1 MIGLVK
7 QPIGKQTLNLGRVSM
22 TTFTTEDREQAEK
35 EPIPF
40 YGFYHLRDSSPQ
52 DNTVFLHPDLR
63 KIKVEYRVD
72 DSSEDLED

>member
-1 MIGLVK
+1 
-7 QPIGKQTLNLGRVSM
+7 M
-22 TTFTTEDREQAEK
+22 TTFTTEDRELVEK

-40 YGFYHLRDSSPQ
+40 YGYCYLTDPSSK
-52 DNTVFLHPDLR
+52 DINSHMHPILK

>member
-1 MIGLVK
+1 
-7 QPIGKQTLNLGRVSM
+7 M
-22 TTFTTEDREQAEK
+22 TTFTTEDRELVEK

-40 YGFYHLRDSSPQ
+40 YGHRLLTDPSAK
-52 DNTVFLHPDLR
+52 DKKALLHPLLQ

>member
-1 MIGLVK
+1 
-7 QPIGKQTLNLGRVSM
+7 M
-22 TTFTTEDREQAEK
+22 TTFTTEDRELVEK

-40 YGFYHLRDSSPQ
+40 YGYCYLTDPSNQNPS
-52 DNTVFLHPDLR
+52 LHAQAVLH

>member
-1 MIGLVK
+1 
-7 QPIGKQTLNLGRVSM
+7 M
-22 TTFTTEDREQAEK
+22 TTFTTEDRELVEK

-40 YGFYHLRDSSPQ
+40 YGRCRLTDPSTKDKNPL
-52 DNTVFLHPDLR
+52 LHPVLK